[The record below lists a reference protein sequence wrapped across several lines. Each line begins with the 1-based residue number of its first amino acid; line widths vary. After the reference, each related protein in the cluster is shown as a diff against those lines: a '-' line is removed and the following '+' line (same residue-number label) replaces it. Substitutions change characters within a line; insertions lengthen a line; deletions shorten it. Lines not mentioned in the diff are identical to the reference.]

1 MIRSFLILLTCLLL
15 FPDAWAQRVK
25 RKGVEPMDV
34 GRKKSAKQS
43 NYQLDQLQ
51 GRWQEIRRS
60 PQDNSSAL
68 AFTDSLLIR
77 IDGKKGEVRDATSMR
92 IGLIGEAQLE
102 PDNMLS
108 IAADI
113 FEIKYLDKEKLILD
127 DGEFLRVLQKKEIFY
142 HETVGKTPVQ
152 AEAIGEPVAIN
163 IEQLMGKW
171 LIYRRQAEA
180 GIRDEARMLI
190 KSFEIKEII
199 SGNKASGEIAFFSND
214 ITETATCTFIFS
226 NGNMTLETDK
236 HNWVFMT
243 YKADGQEFI
252 FGEKGRF
259 MYYAKH

>member
-43 NYQLDQLQ
+43 NYQLDQLK

-142 HETVGKTPVQ
+142 HETV
-152 AEAIGEPVAIN
+152 
-163 IEQLMGKW
+163 
-171 LIYRRQAEA
+171 
-180 GIRDEARMLI
+180 
-190 KSFEIKEII
+190 
-199 SGNKASGEIAFFSND
+199 
-214 ITETATCTFIFS
+214 
-226 NGNMTLETDK
+226 
-236 HNWVFMT
+236 
-243 YKADGQEFI
+243 
-252 FGEKGRF
+252 
-259 MYYAKH
+259 